1 MLRVSF
7 RPVPES
13 TPLGTIDTGPVR
25 HAAPAGGMEG
35 LGCRHERHD
44 LELDTPR
51 GQMMATMLAGVAQFE
66 HDLISERVK
75 SGLAATKAPGEETW
89 ASTRATAKVGQTCTE
104 SASGGQ

>member
-1 MLRVSF
+1 
-7 RPVPES
+7 
-13 TPLGTIDTGPVR
+13 
-25 HAAPAGGMEG
+25 
-35 LGCRHERHD
+35 
-44 LELDTPR
+44 
-51 GQMMATMLAGVAQFE
+51 MLAGVAQFE